1 MLERDLQSFIEYLV
15 IERGLARNTATAYGS
30 DLRDFIAFLEENDV
44 HSFQVVDREM
54 ILDYLDG
61 ECEKGHESTTLAR
74 RLVSIKM
81 LFRYLASE
89 GRIPTDVTE
98 VMDSPKLWRIL
109 PDFLSEDEVDR
120 FLKAFSS
127 SGGDPLELR
136 NRTMLELLYAS
147 GLRVS
152 ELAQLPLAAVDMDNE
167 LLRVT
172 GKGNKT
178 RIVPVG
184 KTALRLLRRYLTEA
198 RPELLGE
205 NMLEPHVFLSK
216 NGRVLNR
223 EWIWKVVKE
232 AALRAGITKNIHPHT
247 LRHSFASHL
256 LAHGADLRVIQE
268 MLGHADISTTEIYT
282 HIDRNR
288 LQISGTTE
296 YVMNQE
302 SQEERWATFGWHV
315 ISVDGNDVDALDA
328 AFEEAKTVKG
338 KPTLI
343 VANTTKGCG
352 VSFMENKA
360 GWHHR
365 VPTEEEYQQG
375 MAELK
380 EKEAAANE

>member
-15 IERGLARNTATAYGS
+15 IERGLARNTAAAYGS
-30 DLRDFIAFLEENDV
+30 DLRDFIAFLEENDI

-89 GRIPTDVTE
+89 GRIPTDITE

-127 SGGDPLELR
+127 SGRDPLELR

-152 ELAQLPLAAVDMDNE
+152 ELAQLPLTAVDMDNE

-223 EWIWKVVKE
+223 EWIWKIVKE

-247 LRHSFASHL
+247 LRHSIASHL

-288 LQISGTTE
+288 LQ
-296 YVMNQE
+296 
-302 SQEERWATFGWHV
+302 
-315 ISVDGNDVDALDA
+315 AL
-328 AFEEAKTVKG
+328 
-338 KPTLI
+338 
-343 VANTTKGCG
+343 
-352 VSFMENKA
+352 
-360 GWHHR
+360 HHKFHPR
-365 VPTEEEYQQG
+365 G
-375 MAELK
+375 
-380 EKEAAANE
+380 